1 MSNNIR
7 AGLYMILS
15 MAGFTINDTLIK
27 SLDNALP
34 VSEVMAVRGVILT
47 GFILI
52 LLVYNGFLSRIKEVF
67 TPLIGLRASMELM
80 ATLAFLTALPLL
92 PFASLSA
99 ILQSLP
105 LVVTLGAA
113 LVFGEKVGWRRWL
126 AILIG
131 FVGVL
136 IVIRPGSSVFQF
148 ASIFMIISVLFAAAR
163 DLATRALPDTT
174 PSLLVSCATAVLV
187 ALSGVVLTIIQGNWQ
202 PINVEQGI
210 TLALA
215 AVFLFFGYQFI
226 IMAMRIGEVAYVV
239 PFRYTSLLWAI
250 GLGYLVFDEIPDR
263 FTIIGSVIVVSMGLF
278 TLYREVKLSRNKLSS
293 KTAARS

>member
-1 MSNNIR
+1 
-7 AGLYMILS
+7 MILS

-47 GFILI
+47 GLI
-52 LLVYNGFLSRIKEVF
+52 IVLLIYNGFLSRIKEVF

-80 ATLAFLTALPLL
+80 ATFAFLTALPLL

-113 LVFGEKVGWRRWL
+113 LVFREKVGWRRWL

-131 FVGVL
+131 FIGVL
-136 IVIRPGSSVFQF
+136 IIIRPGSSVFQF
-148 ASIFMIISVLFAAAR
+148 ASVIMIISVLFAAAR
-163 DLATRALPDTT
+163 DLATRALPNTT
-174 PSLLVSCATAVLV
+174 PSLLVSGAPAVLV
-187 ALSGVVLTIIQGNWQ
+187 ALFGAMLTTFQGSWQ
-202 PINVEQGI
+202 PITGEQGLTL
-210 TLALA
+210 TLAA
-215 AVFLFFGYQFI
+215 GFLFFGYQFI
-226 IMAMRIGEVAYVV
+226 IMAMRIGDVAYVV

-250 GLGYLVFDEIPDR
+250 GLGYFIFGEIPDR
-263 FTIIGSVIVVSMGLF
+263 FTLAGSVIVVSMGLF
-278 TLYREVKLSRNKLSS
+278 TLYREVKLSRG
-293 KTAARS
+293 